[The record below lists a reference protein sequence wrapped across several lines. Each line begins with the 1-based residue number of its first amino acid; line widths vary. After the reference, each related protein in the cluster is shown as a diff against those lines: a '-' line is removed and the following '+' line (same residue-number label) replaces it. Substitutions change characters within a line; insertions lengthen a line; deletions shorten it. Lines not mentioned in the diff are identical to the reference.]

1 MIAVCSSAA
10 DLTFVTW
17 VPASPRGDTRAGV
30 CRAYEEILARLNGSP
45 ILQERIY
52 GDLELAPQVL
62 AARADGLGVRG
73 GDHPVPPTFVEGS
86 PLAGP
91 GLAGIHIIAARPDT
105 SRVPELLSW
114 NGVSCGRIVHGAEAS
129 YLMLSD
135 LAQALVDG
143 TDTAP
148 AVEAERTL
156 EMAAALLSSACWS
169 FRDVVRIW
177 FYLDDILGW
186 YGDFNRARTACFRC
200 LELDGDSPTLPAS
213 TGVHGRNVRGAPC
226 TLDLLAVKRRAG
238 SRLDVHRL
246 RSVRQNEAPEY
257 GSAFSRGLAVTTD
270 HARYLFVSG
279 TAAIDE
285 SGSSI
290 HAGHFERQVER
301 TVENVRDLI
310 ASAGADLGN
319 VCQGTAFVKRAADAA
334 ALRPILQRLGLAE
347 VPVVMMVGDICRDEL
362 LFELDATAVQVPP
375 PSPPRS
381 G

>member
-1 MIAVCSSAA
+1 MIAVRSSPA

-17 VPASPRGDTRAGV
+17 VPASPRGDTRAVV

-73 GDHPVPPTFVEGS
+73 GDYPVPPTFVEGS
-86 PLAGP
+86 PVAGP
-91 GLAGIHIIAARPDT
+91 GLAGIHIIAARPDI
-105 SRVPELLSW
+105 SRAPEFLSW
-114 NGVSCGRIVHGAEAS
+114 NGVPCGRIVHGAEAS
-129 YLMLSD
+129 YLALSD
-135 LAQALVDG
+135 LAQTLVDG
-143 TDTAP
+143 SGTAP

-156 EMAAALLSSACWS
+156 EMAAALLASARWS
-169 FRDVVRIW
+169 FQDVVRIW

-186 YGDFNRARTACFRC
+186 YGDFNRTRTACFRR
-200 LELDGDSPTLPAS
+200 LELNGGSPTLPAS
-213 TGVHGRNVRGAPC
+213 TGVHGRSVRGAPC
-226 TLDLLAVKRRAG
+226 TLDLLAVKPRAG
-238 SRLDVHRL
+238 RRFDVQRL
-246 RSVRQNEAPEY
+246 RSPRQNEPPEY

-290 HAGHFERQVER
+290 HAGSFARQVEQ
-301 TVENVRDLI
+301 TVENVRALI
-310 ASAGADLGN
+310 ASAGADLGDL
-319 VCQGTAFVKRAADAA
+319 CQGTAFVKRVADAT
-334 ALRPILQRLGLAE
+334 ALRTLLQRLGLAD
-347 VPVVMMVGDICRDEL
+347 VPVVVMVGDICRDEL

-375 PSPPRS
+375 PSPARS
-381 G
+381 T